1 MFRPL
6 GLARLSQRRP
16 FSSSTFQHA
25 VHKSKSFSRKTKYDP
40 SKDKKG
46 PGKDKRFNKLLIS
59 ENYKK
64 SATDQEV
71 HERLP
76 VFSAENLHLDEV
88 VKFKKTS
95 YQKLHI
101 LGAFKPNQFNELYS
115 RPITLSRKVETSQ
128 VHEFFTKS
136 LLSSSKE
143 NRMIIT
149 GDLGVGKSTM
159 LTQFHALAVEK
170 DSVVLQISNMDALVD
185 GSNDFKYNNA
195 TGLYEQPMA
204 SRDLLKKWF
213 VLNKSVFNKIN
224 LSRPYSPAFESVKK
238 QTPITFTEKNTLR
251 EVLGKVLYNPAVSR
265 ADVFQFLMDE
275 LAAQKEIPVFLTID
289 NFSALCHYAN
299 TRYRDINNNPI
310 YFQKFQL
317 LRTLVDF
324 ISGDRTFQKGA
335 IVMATKSD
343 HKDNDTIPVALGL
356 REPDYYAKFDQWD
369 RKFTEQL
376 VKNGNLEHLHVQR
389 MSREQVRA
397 LVEHM
402 LECKMIPHEIE
413 KRGFSREDNIQE
425 VLPRLSEMEFLLSG
439 NGNPREL
446 YKNCVFS
453 YI

>member
-6 GLARLSQRRP
+6 GLTHLSQRRT
-16 FSSSTFQHA
+16 FSSSTLQFA
-25 VHKSKSFSRKTKYDP
+25 VYKSKSFSRKTKYDP
-40 SKDKKG
+40 SKNRKG
-46 PGKDKRFNKLLIS
+46 PGKDKRFNKLIVS

-71 HERLP
+71 HEKLP

-128 VHEFFTKS
+128 IHEFLTKS
-136 LLSSSKE
+136 LSSSSKG
-143 NRMIIT
+143 NRLIIT

-159 LTQFHALAVEK
+159 LTQFHALALEQ
-170 DSVVLQISNMDALVD
+170 DSVILQISNMDALVD
-185 GSNDFKYNNA
+185 GSNDFKYNSA

-213 VLNKSVFNKIN
+213 SLNKNVFDKIK
-224 LSRPYSPAFESVKK
+224 LSRPYSPAFDSVKK
-238 QTPITFTEKNTLR
+238 QKPIGFSEKNTLR
-251 EVLGKVLYNPAVSR
+251 EVLGKLLYNPAVSR
-265 ADVFQFLMDE
+265 ANLFQFLMDE
-275 LAAQKEIPVFLTID
+275 LAAQKGIPVFLTID

-299 TRYRDINNNPI
+299 TRYRDKNNNPI

-317 LRTLVDF
+317 LKTLVEF
-324 ISGDRTFQKGA
+324 ISGDKTFQKGA
-335 IVMATKSD
+335 IVAATKFD
-343 HKDNDTIPVALGL
+343 HKDTDTIPVALGL

-376 VKNGNLEHLHVQR
+376 VSNGKPEHMHVKR
-389 MSREQVRA
+389 LSKEQVRA

-402 LECKMIPHEIE
+402 LECKVIPHEIE
-413 KRGFSREDNIQE
+413 KRGFSREDDIHE
-425 VLPRLSEMEFLLSG
+425 VLPRLSEMEYLLSG